1 MTKHSRITRHARKP
15 LQKDKVQSKQ
25 AKEGKTDET
34 EAVRGEDNVQRVIF
48 FQKTERISHMKTEQ
62 NA

>member
-34 EAVRGEDNVQRVIF
+34 EAVRGEDNVQ
-48 FQKTERISHMKTEQ
+48 E
-62 NA
+62 